1 MKNRPIT
8 AQDSI
13 PIQLILVLSATTSGV
28 MLLAALTSPTLG
40 SSIPEEDAGGSETGP
55 QGSEEE
61 DESSSEEALDW
72 EEFTVLTGGRE
83 EPVCVPVPIAE
94 FPLPCPPVSGV
105 LVPPFPPPPPPVEP
119 PGLWDGGLPAL
130 EPLWEELGE
139 LETVDDPWSEEVGG
153 SGSGWEL

>member
-61 DESSSEEALDW
+61 DEAPSEEALDE
-72 EEFTVLTGGRE
+72 EEFTVLTDDRE
-83 EPVCVPVPIAE
+83 EPVCVPVSIAE
-94 FPLPCPPVSGV
+94 FPLLCPPVSGV
-105 LVPPFPPPPPPVEP
+105 LVPLFPPPPPPVEP
-119 PGLWDGGLPAL
+119 PGLWGDESPSL
-130 EPLWEELGE
+130 EPL
-139 LETVDDPWSEEVGG
+139 
-153 SGSGWEL
+153 

>member
-61 DESSSEEALDW
+61 DEAPSEEALDA
-72 EEFTVLTGGRE
+72 EEFAVPAGRWE
-83 EPVCVPVPIAE
+83 EPVFTCVPPVLLLSVLPGLP
-94 FPLPCPPVSGV
+94 PLTDASP
-105 LVPPFPPPPPPVEP
+105 LPPPV
-119 PGLWDGGLPAL
+119 LPAFP
-130 EPLWEELGE
+130 PLF
-139 LETVDDPWSEEVGG
+139 
-153 SGSGWEL
+153 